1 MERGRRVYH
10 PTVAGEGAEIVLDL
24 EETHHAIR
32 VLRLRPGDPV
42 SVFDGRGRE
51 WEAVLVSSDRGGAAI
66 RTGAEMTDL
75 IDPTLPVTLFQGLC
89 RPERM
94 EWVIQKGTEVG
105 LHAIRPFAARRSEV
119 DAPSAER
126 LRRYRRVALEA
137 AKQSGRRFVP
147 DVSEPLSGLPLPPSG
162 VLALLLD
169 GGPEATPMVERLARQ
184 RPESVWLAV
193 GPEGGF
199 EPAEVAALVTGGW
212 WLTGLGPRTLRTET
226 AGVAAAA
233 LVLHAWDDFGA
244 ARPMG

>member
-1 MERGRRVYH
+1 
-10 PTVAGEGAEIVLDL
+10 
-24 EETHHAIR
+24 
-32 VLRLRPGDPV
+32 
-42 SVFDGRGRE
+42 
-51 WEAVLVSSDRGGAAI
+51 
-66 RTGAEMTDL
+66 
-75 IDPTLPVTLFQGLC
+75 
-89 RPERM
+89 
-94 EWVIQKGTEVG
+94 
-105 LHAIRPFAARRSEV
+105 
-119 DAPSAER
+119 
-126 LRRYRRVALEA
+126 
-137 AKQSGRRFVP
+137 
-147 DVSEPLSGLPLPPSG
+147 
-162 VLALLLD
+162 LALLLD